1 MVLVTSAPETAGAT
15 DSDRLIEAF
24 DRFRREIEA
33 QRGPAVIGDEPE
45 ALHDFRVAVRRTRS
59 GLKHSAGLLSHKQ
72 RKRFQAAFSQLQDV
86 TGPARDYE
94 VWMASLPHD
103 DPLRLVLA
111 GYHHAARRD
120 AVAAL
125 GSRDTKKLLARWH
138 TLLADL
144 PSGDPAV
151 SGETSIGQQQERVME
166 AANAAGVDADTAA
179 LHHLR
184 KRVKELRYL
193 IELFVDSAE
202 RPLRKPLKK
211 LQDAL
216 GDVQDVAVQRAWL
229 TEHVDEVGP
238 IDVRLK
244 ELDEREAVARGAY
257 GERFAEFVTLAGH
270 DRETHE
276 DNEDDEVNEGRD
288 DARR

>member
-1 MVLVTSAPETAGAT
+1 MIPVARAPDT
-15 DSDRLIEAF
+15 DSDRLIEAL

-33 QRGPAVIGDEPE
+33 HRGPAVTGEDPE

-59 GLKHSAGLLSHKQ
+59 GLKYSAGVLSPKKRKQ
-72 RKRFQAAFSQLQDV
+72 FQAEFSQLQDV

-94 VWMASLPHD
+94 VWIASLSED

-111 GYHHAARRD
+111 GYYDAARSD
-120 AVAAL
+120 AVEAL
-125 GSRDTKKLLARWH
+125 DSRHTKQLLARWH
-138 TLLADL
+138 TALAALSRGSD
-144 PSGDPAV
+144 AV
-151 SGETSIGQQQERVME
+151 SSEETIGEVQRRVMDA
-166 AANAAGVDADTAA
+166 AANAGVEADATD
-179 LHHLR
+179 LHRLR

-193 IELFVDSAE
+193 IELFVDSGQ

-229 TEHVDEVGP
+229 TEHADEVGP

-244 ELDEREAVARGAY
+244 ELDERDAVARAAY
-257 GERFAEFVTLAGH
+257 GELFAQFVALVGGT
-270 DRETHE
+270 EQ
-276 DNEDDEVNEGRD
+276 
-288 DARR
+288 

>member
-1 MVLVTSAPETAGAT
+1 MEAVTRAPDT

-59 GLKHSAGLLSHKQ
+59 GLKYSKGLLSKKQ
-72 RKRFQAAFSQLQDV
+72 RNRFQDEFSRLQDV
-86 TGPARDYE
+86 TSAARDYE
-94 VWMASLPHD
+94 VWIAALPVD

-111 GYHHAARRD
+111 GYHDAARHD
-120 AVAAL
+120 AATNLDA
-125 GSRDTKKLLARWH
+125 RHTRQLLARWH
-138 TLLADL
+138 TALAAL
-144 PSGDPAV
+144 PRGNTRV
-151 SGETSIGQQQERVME
+151 SSEASIGEQKQRVLE
-166 AANAAGVDADTAA
+166 AAESAGVEADARD
-179 LHHLR
+179 LHRLR

-193 IELFVDSAE
+193 IELFMNDDR

-229 TEHVDEVGP
+229 IEHADEVGP
-238 IDVRLK
+238 VDVRLK
-244 ELDEREAVARGAY
+244 ELDERDAVARAAY
-257 GERFAEFVTLAGH
+257 GELYAEFLA
-270 DRETHE
+270 
-276 DNEDDEVNEGRD
+276 V
-288 DARR
+288 AC